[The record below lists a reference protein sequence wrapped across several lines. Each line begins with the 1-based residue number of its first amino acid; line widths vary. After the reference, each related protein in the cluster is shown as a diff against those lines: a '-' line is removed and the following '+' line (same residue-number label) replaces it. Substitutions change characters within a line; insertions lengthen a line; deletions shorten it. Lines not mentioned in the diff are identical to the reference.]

1 MTLDERKKRILWA
14 IIQDF
19 IATAEPVGSRTL
31 ARKYNL
37 GVSPATVRNEMAD
50 LEEMGF
56 LEQPHTSAGRV
67 PSHHG
72 YRYYVDHLMQPT
84 ELAGSE
90 KELVRVSFETKVKMI
105 SEVIQ
110 RTGQLLSQL
119 SSYAAMVVSPCANR
133 TRLRH
138 IQLVSMG
145 RGQAMLLV
153 VLEPGIVQ
161 HRMMELPPDLTSA
174 DLETISQV
182 VNAKISGSQ
191 MSELKLTIIREIY
204 AELLRHKS
212 LVAMIMDLIEDSSR
226 SKEDRIYLGGI
237 FNILNEPEF
246 NNVEKVK
253 TLLGL
258 LEQEELICGI
268 LSEQDQPG
276 VNVRIGSENSCDD
289 IKDCSMI
296 SANYEIDGQRI
307 GSVAVL
313 GPTRMQYAKAISVV
327 EYLTANLSEVLAK
340 MYRS

>member
-14 IIQDF
+14 IIQDY

-31 ARKYNL
+31 ARKYKL
-37 GVSPATVRNEMAD
+37 GVSSATVRNEMAD

-67 PSHHG
+67 PSHRG
-72 YRYYVDHLMQPT
+72 YRFYVDHLMQP
-84 ELAGSE
+84 EKLQDSE

-110 RTGQLLSQL
+110 RTGQLLTQL
-119 SSYAAMVVSPCANR
+119 SSYTAMVVSPCASR

-138 IQLVSMG
+138 IQLVPMS

-161 HRMMELPPDLTSA
+161 HRMMELPPDLTVG
-174 DLETISQV
+174 DLEMISRV
-182 VNAKISGSQ
+182 VNEKIKGSQ
-191 MSELKLTIIREIY
+191 MSDLKLTIIREIY

-212 LVAMIMDLIEDSSR
+212 LVAMMMDLIEDSSR

-246 NNVEKVK
+246 NNVERVK
-253 TLLGL
+253 TLLGI
-258 LEQEELICGI
+258 LEQEELICNI
-268 LSEQDQPG
+268 LNDQDQPG
-276 VNVRIGSENSCDD
+276 VNVRIGSEISCED

-296 SANYEIDGQRI
+296 GANYEVDGQRI
-307 GSVAVL
+307 GSIAVL

-327 EYLTANLSEVLAK
+327 EYLTANLNEIMSK